1 MNLNQQEL
9 LLPLTLAL
17 IDQKFASTY
26 SKKAKL
32 KLDNKNQLHTH

>member
-1 MNLNQQEL
+1 MKLNQQVL

-17 IDQKFASTY
+17 INQKFAPTD

-32 KLDNKNQLHTH
+32 KLDNKN